1 MLVKSYTFKYY
12 INGLSQRLH
21 SEKHK
26 SSVEF
31 GPTALRANR
40 QSNFA
45 QLPFLTRPTLGDEL
59 PPLKGIES
67 CEEGGSIPTGG
78 AGYTGVQVGA
88 ISQSSAQVL
97 HFGYFV
103 E

>member
-21 SEKHK
+21 SEEHK

-40 QSNFA
+40 QSNSR
-45 QLPFLTRPTLGDEL
+45 QIPFLTRPTPGDVL
-59 PPLKGIES
+59 PSLKGIES
-67 CEEGGSIPTGG
+67 REEGSSIPKLG
-78 AGYTGVQVGA
+78 AGYTGVQIGA
-88 ISQSSAQVL
+88 IP
-97 HFGYFV
+97 
-103 E
+103 